1 MPVWRE
7 LRLSCAGPGL
17 NVNRTVVAIL
27 GAAALISAAAVVI
40 ALRPA
45 PLPVRTAAAAN
56 SPAALPQLKPD
67 TGSPVIRPTLIAFSA
82 DGGNI
87 VAQLTWSLWDQHE
100 AIGTGTRT
108 LQSCNPNCAQGVDT
122 QVPERLVLSQPE
134 DGYFT
139 TVVASFAGQ
148 LEVYTAGSG
157 GIWALSAQ

>member
-1 MPVWRE
+1 
-7 LRLSCAGPGL
+7 
-17 NVNRTVVAIL
+17 VNRIVLAVL
-27 GAAALISAAAVVI
+27 GAAALIGLAAVAVI

-45 PLPVRTAAAAN
+45 PLPALPAAAAS

-67 TGSPVIRPTLIAFSA
+67 MGSPVIRPSLIAFSA

-87 VAQLTWSLWDQHE
+87 VGQLTWSVWNQHE
-100 AIGTGTRT
+100 AIGNGTRT
-108 LQSCNPNCAQGVDT
+108 LESCKPNCAEGVDT

-148 LEVYTAGSG
+148 LQVYTANSG